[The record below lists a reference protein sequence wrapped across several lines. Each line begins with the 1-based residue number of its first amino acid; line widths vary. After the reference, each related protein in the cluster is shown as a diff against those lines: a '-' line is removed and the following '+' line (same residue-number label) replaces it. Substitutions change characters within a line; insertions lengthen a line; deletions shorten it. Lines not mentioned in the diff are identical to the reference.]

1 MIYELLKDRII
12 NGGSGSE
19 AIIKSLS
26 ISANGVYTASS
37 GVDGYSPI
45 TVNVPQK
52 EPNIQSLSISANG
65 TYNAPADIDGYNPIT
80 VAVPERVP
88 VVESK
93 EIIENGTYTPA
104 EGVDG
109 FNSVVVNVP
118 QKEPNIQNLSVSAN
132 GTYTA
137 PSGTDGYSPVV
148 VDVQPDLENITI
160 TANGTYSHAGK
171 DGYDQ
176 VVVNVPG
183 GGTDIT
189 DITFHGNPSGLFQN
203 NQWDVLL
210 PEFRTIH
217 FDPYSSESWDLHSL
231 FSREN
236 NLNVNYKTDLSYLI
250 FDMSRVSINDMGSNG
265 LGFMFRNQENLTALP
280 TFDWSKTNKSA
291 PRASYIQ
298 LSGIFYNCEKLRNIP
313 NNFLD
318 IPINRK
324 DFLFT
329 NAKQMFEGCKSL
341 RNIPNLSMLNN
352 QNWNNGSSVFY
363 VKAFN
368 KCYVVDEITNIPV
381 NTTHTWVEGNHFN
394 TTFASCMRAKEI
406 TFATSNGTPYNVYW
420 KNQTI
425 DLTNVGQAAGFET
438 YITDYNSGITADKAV
453 SDYSSYELLKN
464 DPDWFAS
471 NISFSRYNHTSAV
484 NTINSLPNCVNPDGT
499 NIIKFSGQH
508 GSLTDGGA
516 INTLTAEE
524 IAVATAKGWTVSF
537 A

>member
-1 MIYELLKDRII
+1 MIYELLKDRIM
-12 NGGSGSE
+12 NGGAGSE
-19 AIIKSLS
+19 AIIESLS
-26 ISANGVYTASS
+26 ITENGVYTASS

-45 TVNVPQK
+45 TVDVPQN
-52 EPNIQSLSISANG
+52 EPNIQNLAISANG
-65 TYNAPADIDGYNPIT
+65 TYTAPADIDGYNPIT
-80 VAVPERVP
+80 V
-88 VVESK
+88 
-93 EIIENGTYTPA
+93 
-104 EGVDG
+104 
-109 FNSVVVNVP
+109 NVP
-118 QKEPNIQNLSVSAN
+118 QEEPSIQSLSITAN

-137 PSGTDGYSPVV
+137 PTGTDGYSPVV

-189 DITFHGNPSGLFQN
+189 DITFNGNPEGLFQN
-203 NQWDVLL
+203 NKWDVLL
-210 PEFRTIH
+210 PEFRTIR
-217 FDPYSSESWDLHSL
+217 FNPYSSEEWDLHSL
-231 FSREN
+231 FARDN
-236 NLNVNYKTDLSYLI
+236 NINVRSKTDLSYLN
-250 FDMSRVSINDMGSNG
+250 FDMSRVSIVYFGPNG
-265 LGFMFRNQENLTALP
+265 LGRMFMNQYDLTALP
-280 TFDWSKTNKSA
+280 TFDWSKTNKIT
-291 PRASYIQ
+291 PNASYIS
-298 LSGIFYNCEKLRNIP
+298 LNGIFQNCEKLRNIP
-313 NNFLD
+313 NNFFLD

-324 DFLFT
+324 DFLFRI
-329 NAKQMFEGCKSL
+329 ASQMFEGCKSL
-341 RNIPNLSMLNN
+341 RNIPNLSMIND

-381 NTTHTWVEGNHFN
+381 NTTHTWVEGNQFN
-394 TTFASCMRAKEI
+394 MTFASCMRAKEI
-406 TFATSNGTPYNVYW
+406 TFATWNGTPYNVYW

-438 YITDYNSGITADKAV
+438 YMTDYNSGITADKAV
-453 SDYSSYELLKN
+453 SDYGSYETLKN

-484 NTINSLPNCVNPDGT
+484 NTINSLPNCSSPDGT

>member
-1 MIYELLKDRII
+1 MIYELLKDRIM

-19 AIIKSLS
+19 AIIESLS
-26 ISANGVYTASS
+26 IQANGTYTASS

-45 TVNVPQK
+45 TVNVPQN
-52 EPNIQSLSISANG
+52 EPNIQNLAISANG
-65 TYNAPADIDGYNPIT
+65 TYTAPADIDGYSPIT
-80 VAVPERVP
+80 
-88 VVESK
+88 
-93 EIIENGTYTPA
+93 
-104 EGVDG
+104 
-109 FNSVVVNVP
+109 VNVP
-118 QKEPNIQNLSVSAN
+118 QKEPNIQNLSITTN

-148 VDVQPDLENITI
+148 VDVQPNLEDITI
-160 TANGTYSHAGK
+160 TANGTYSHTGK

-210 PEFRTIH
+210 PEFRTIR
-217 FDPYSSESWDLHSL
+217 FDPYNAEEWDLNSL
-231 FSREN
+231 FSRVE
-236 NLNVNYKTDLSYLI
+236 NLNVSSKRDLSHLN
-250 FDMSRVSINDMGSNG
+250 FDMSRVNINYFGSNG
-265 LGFMFRNQENLTALP
+265 LGNMFMNQEFLTALP
-280 TFDWSKTNKSA
+280 TFDWSKTNRATPK
-291 PRASYIQ
+291 ASYIQ
-298 LSGIFYNCEKLRNIP
+298 LSRIFQNCERLRNIP
-313 NNFLD
+313 NNFFLD

-324 DFLFT
+324 DFLFKI
-329 NAKQMFEGCKSL
+329 ASQMFEGCKSL
-341 RNIPNLSMLNN
+341 RNIPNLSILNN
-352 QNWNNGSSVFY
+352 QNWNNGQSVFY

-381 NTTHTWVEGNHFN
+381 NTTHTWVNGNHFD

-406 TFATSNGTPYNVYW
+406 TFATSNGTPYDVYW

-438 YITDYNSGITADKAV
+438 YMTDYNSGITADKAV

-508 GSLTDGGA
+508 GSSTDGGA

>member
-1 MIYELLKDRII
+1 MIYELLKDRIL

-19 AIIKSLS
+19 AIIQSLS
-26 ISANGVYTASS
+26 ITENGVYTASS

-52 EPNIQSLSISANG
+52 EPNIQNLAIQANG
-65 TYNAPADIDGYNPIT
+65 TYTAPADIDGYNPIT
-80 VAVPERVP
+80 
-88 VVESK
+88 
-93 EIIENGTYTPA
+93 
-104 EGVDG
+104 
-109 FNSVVVNVP
+109 VNVP
-118 QKEPNIQNLSVSAN
+118 QKEPNIQNLSITTN

-160 TANGTYSHAGK
+160 TANGTYSHTGK

-189 DITFHGNPSGLFQN
+189 NITFNGNPSGLFQN
-203 NQWDVLL
+203 NQWNVLL
-210 PEFRTIH
+210 PEFRTIR
-217 FDPYSSESWDLHSL
+217 FNPYPAERWDLHSL
-231 FSREN
+231 FAREN
-236 NLNVNYKTDLSYLI
+236 NINISSKTDLSYLN
-250 FDMSRVSINDMGSNG
+250 FDMGSVSIYDIGPNG
-265 LGFMFRNQENLTALP
+265 LGQMFGNQEYLTALP
-280 TFDWSKTNKSA
+280 TFDWSKTQSA
-291 PRASYIQ
+291 TPKASYLQ
-298 LSGIFYNCEKLRNIP
+298 LSKIFYNCASLRNIP
-313 NNFLD
+313 NNFLLD
-318 IPINRK
+318 IPIKKK
-324 DFLFT
+324 DFLFEY
-329 NAKQMFEGCKSL
+329 ASQMFEGCKSL
-341 RNIPNLSMLNN
+341 RNIPNLSMINN

-363 VKAFN
+363 IKAFN

-406 TFATSNGTPYNVYW
+406 TFATQNGTPYDVYW

-425 DLTNVGQAAGFET
+425 DLTNVGNAAGFET
-438 YITDYNSGITADKAV
+438 YMTDYNSGITADKAV
-453 SDYSSYELLKN
+453 SDYGSYETLKN

-484 NTINSLPNCVNPDGT
+484 NTINSLPNCISPDGT

-508 GSLTDGGA
+508 GSSTDGGA

-537 A
+537 V